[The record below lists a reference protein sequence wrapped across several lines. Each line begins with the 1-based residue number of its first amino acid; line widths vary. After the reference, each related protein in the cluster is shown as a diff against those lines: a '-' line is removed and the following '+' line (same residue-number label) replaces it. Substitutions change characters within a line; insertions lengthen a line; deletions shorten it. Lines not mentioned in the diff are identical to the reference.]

1 MNVIKI
7 VRPKG
12 LLICEVFDLKLE
24 IGWDLGWL
32 DRGKVSAYDV
42 GGWVLIGKVNC
53 PNPCT
58 SPKVKHFLALGQLEF
73 R

>member
-12 LLICEVFDLKLE
+12 PLICEVFDLKLE
-24 IGWDLGWL
+24 IGWDPGGL

-53 PNPCT
+53 PNPST
-58 SPKVKHFLALGQLEF
+58 SPKVKRFLALGQLEF
-73 R
+73 